1 MLRGTIDVQSEL
13 SKGTDITIRI
23 PLSRVPGTETPVS
36 TPSTD
41 ISLDGG
47 SQDDSINV
55 LRAQYQETAVAFY
68 ALRSREHTNET
79 TEAGRT
85 LRNYIEDWVR
95 IPLRWPFVFSVKLFF
110 GSKRTSPSQKGNAD
124 SETCLVWA

>member
-36 TPSTD
+36 TPSSD
-41 ISLDGG
+41 LSIDGG

-68 ALRSREHTNET
+68 AFHSSEHTNEM

-85 LRNYIEDWVR
+85 LRSYIEDWVR
-95 IPLRWPFVFSVKLFF
+95 IPLGWPSVLV
-110 GSKRTSPSQKGNAD
+110 PS
-124 SETCLVWA
+124 

>member
-13 SKGTDITIRI
+13 AKGTDITIRI
-23 PLSRVPGTETPVS
+23 PLSRVPGAETPVS

-41 ISLDGG
+41 ISIDGG

-55 LRAQYQETAVAFY
+55 LHAQYQGTAVAFY
-68 ALRSREHTNET
+68 ALHSSERTNEM

-85 LRNYIEDWVR
+85 LRTYIEDWVC
-95 IPLRWPFVFSVKLFF
+95 IPLKWPFVFSVNFFF
-110 GSKRTSPSQKGNAD
+110 GSNGPFPLSKAK
-124 SETCLVWA
+124 C

>member
-36 TPSTD
+36 TPSSD
-41 ISLDGG
+41 ISIDGG

-55 LRAQYQETAVAFY
+55 LRGQYQETAVAFY
-68 ALRSREHTNET
+68 ALHSNEHTNEM

-85 LRNYIEDWVR
+85 LRSYIEDWVR
-95 IPLRWPFVFSVKLFF
+95 IPLRWPFAFSAKLFF
-110 GSKRTSPSQKGNAD
+110 GSKRTIPSQKGQMLTPILA
-124 SETCLVWA
+124 

>member
-41 ISLDGG
+41 ISIDGG
-47 SQDDSINV
+47 SQDDSISV

-68 ALRSREHTNET
+68 GLHSSEHTKGM

-85 LRNYIEDWVR
+85 LRNYVEDWVR
-95 IPLRWPFVFSVKLFF
+95 FFLRWPFVFSVKLFF
-110 GSKRTSPSQKGNAD
+110 GSKGPSPFQKGQMLTPRFA
-124 SETCLVWA
+124 

>member
-47 SQDDSINV
+47 SHDDSLNV

-68 ALRSREHTNET
+68 ALHSSEQTNEL

-85 LRNYIEDWVR
+85 LRSYIEDWVR
-95 IPLRWPFVFSVKLFF
+95 IPMRWPFVFGVNLFF
-110 GSKRTSPSQKGNAD
+110 GNKRMIVSQKSQMLTAR
-124 SETCLVWA
+124 LA

>member
-41 ISLDGG
+41 ILIDGG

-55 LRAQYQETAVAFY
+55 LRAQYQEKAVAFY
-68 ALRSREHTNET
+68 ALHSSGHTNEMA
-79 TEAGRT
+79 EPVRT
-85 LRNYIEDWVR
+85 LRKYVEDWVR
-95 IPLRWPFVFSVKLFF
+95 IPLRWPFVFNVKLLF
-110 GSKRTSPSQKGNAD
+110 GSKKRVSLKGAK
-124 SETCLVWA
+124 C

>member
-13 SKGTDITIRI
+13 HKGTDITIRI

-41 ISLDGG
+41 ISHDGG
-47 SQDDSINV
+47 SHDDSINV

-68 ALRSREHTNET
+68 ALHSSKHTNEM

-85 LRNYIEDWVR
+85 LRSYIEDWVS
-95 IPLRWPFVFSVKLFF
+95 IPLRWSFVFGIKIFLKRKDDCL
-110 GSKRTSPSQKGNAD
+110 SKRPNAD
-124 SETCLVWA
+124 CETCLVWA

>member
-41 ISLDGG
+41 ISVDGG
-47 SQDDSINV
+47 SQDDSINM

-68 ALRSREHTNET
+68 ALHSSEHTNEMT
-79 TEAGRT
+79 GVGRT
-85 LRNYIEDWVR
+85 LRSYVEDWVR
-95 IPLRWPFVFSVKLFF
+95 ILLRWPFVLSVKLFF
-110 GSKRTSPSQKGNAD
+110 GSKRPSPSQKGQMLIPRLA
-124 SETCLVWA
+124 

>member
-23 PLSRVPGTETPVS
+23 PLSRVPGTETPLS
-36 TPSTD
+36 TPSTE

-55 LRAQYQETAVAFY
+55 LRARYQGTAVAFY
-68 ALRSREHTNET
+68 ALHSSEDTNEM

-85 LRNYIEDWVR
+85 LRKYVEDWVR
-95 IPLRWPFVFSVKLFF
+95 IPR
-110 GSKRTSPSQKGNAD
+110 R
-124 SETCLVWA
+124 

>member
-13 SKGTDITIRI
+13 AKGTDITIRI

-41 ISLDGG
+41 ISIDGG
-47 SQDDSINV
+47 SQDDSIDV
-55 LRAQYQETAVAFY
+55 LHAQYQETAVAFY
-68 ALRSREHTNET
+68 ALRSSEHTNEM

-85 LRNYIEDWVR
+85 LRSYIENWVR
-95 IPLRWPFVFSVKLFF
+95 IPLRWPFVFSVNLSF
-110 GSKRTSPSQKGNAD
+110 GSKRTIPSQKGQMLTPRLA
-124 SETCLVWA
+124 

>member
-36 TPSTD
+36 TPSSD
-41 ISLDGG
+41 ISIGGG

-68 ALRSREHTNET
+68 ALHFSEHTNEMT
-79 TEAGRT
+79 QAGRT
-85 LRNYIEDWVR
+85 LRSYIEDWVR
-95 IPLRWPFVFSVKLFF
+95 IALRWPFVFVSSCSLGAKGQFPL
-110 GSKRTSPSQKGNAD
+110 KRAK
-124 SETCLVWA
+124 C